1 MERLNII
8 PAPVKRRQDRECGV
22 NSQLLDSEVEM
33 TDENK
38 NVNKDYE
45 DSRET
50 YYDLIER
57 GRESLE
63 LMIEVARE
71 SEHPRAFEVLSGMI
85 KNISDVNDKLMDLNK
100 KNKEIKQEPK
110 QLENQ
115 GTTNNNVFIGST
127 TDLQRILRD
136 EEKVI
141 DVTGSEE

>member
-1 MERLNII
+1 
-8 PAPVKRRQDRECGV
+8 
-22 NSQLLDSEVEM
+22 M

-38 NVNKDYE
+38 NVNTDYE
-45 DSRET
+45 YSRDT
-50 YYDLIER
+50 YYELIEK

-100 KNKEIKQEPK
+100 KNKDIKQEPK
-110 QLENQ
+110 QSGQ
-115 GTTNNNVFIGST
+115 DGGTTNNNVFIGST
-127 TDLQRILRD
+127 ADLQRILRD

-141 DVTGSEE
+141 DVEPSGKE